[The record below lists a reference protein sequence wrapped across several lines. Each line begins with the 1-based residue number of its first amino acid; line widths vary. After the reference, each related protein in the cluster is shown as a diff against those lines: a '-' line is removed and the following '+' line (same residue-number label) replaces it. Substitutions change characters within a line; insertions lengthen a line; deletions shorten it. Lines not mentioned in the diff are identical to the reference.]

1 MHRFTPPTPVDT
13 ARRDT
18 IRLLFHTWEI
28 GCCVPPPAVGEDT
41 FFTLSFHAD
50 AAGLQI
56 PGLTGSHTWTL
67 HPLPDESDG
76 TTSTPAVLGGGSGSP
91 LPRPALASRGGVYAY
106 WKDAPAIAGPVTV
119 TGFLTGLRH
128 GGLLPDNLPI
138 TTGEVVRIQVV
149 RRTFAETE
157 PGRHLEPVPGSAQ
170 LRDIER
176 SPRWFDRTVLNEA
189 NPHRVS
195 EENALLIDL
204 RVPSTQ

>member
-1 MHRFTPPTPVDT
+1 MHRFIPQTPVDT
-13 ARRDT
+13 ARRET
-18 IRLLFHTWEI
+18 IRLLFYMWEI

-50 AAGLQI
+50 PAGLQI
-56 PGLTGSHTWTL
+56 PGLTGPHTWTL
-67 HPLPDESDG
+67 QPLPDESHG
-76 TTSTPAVLGGGSGSP
+76 TTPTPAVLGGGSGSP
-91 LPRPALASRGGVYAY
+91 LPRPALVSRGGVYAY
-106 WKDAPAIAGPVTV
+106 WKHAPAIAGPVTV

-128 GGLLPDNLPI
+128 GGILPDNLPI

-157 PGRHLEPVPGSAQ
+157 PRTLEPVPGSAQ

-176 SPRWFDRTVLNEA
+176 SPRRFDSTVLNEA

-195 EENALLIDL
+195 EEDALLIGL